1 MILYVKR
8 FDPDKMLYFGSL
20 VLGFSLGLIIKAVY
34 FIWKKSKPF
43 LEISEVGLRIFQGMF
58 LSKNKFVMWD
68 EIKYMALSE
77 ERKKLGDKYRKVKIL
92 AKSGDE
98 IDISLCPVEKPIEI
112 EIITKLREKIPRR
125 RDARV

>member
-1 MILYVKR
+1 
-8 FDPDKMLYFGSL
+8 
-20 VLGFSLGLIIKAVY
+20 
-34 FIWKKSKPF
+34 
-43 LEISEVGLRIFQGMF
+43 MF

-98 IDISLCPVEKPIEI
+98 IDISLYPVEKPIEI